1 MPPTSRQ
8 LKGLIEDI
16 QKVDLLLDN
25 VDHAVLHRWENDDQ
39 ALDAL
44 RDILASGETIQAP
57 TNALE
62 IAAFIKL
69 VLKIKRY
76 AERTDRDSA
85 VLAKLDREKKRILA
99 GTWKSLSRTFA
110 KKKRI
115 PPMAVAKILA
125 DLYEGENATSP
136 QLPVRSNSKGSRI
149 RTLFLRELSLAV
161 RDNFG
166 VGWMDTEVAA
176 IASMV
181 LEYEIDAEHVRNARR
196 S

>member
-44 RDILASGETIQAP
+44 RDILASGETIQGP

-85 VLAKLDREKKRILA
+85 VLAKLDREKKRVLA

-161 RDNFG
+161 HDDVG